1 MPTASERSRERR
13 WIVLGTDGRYVTL
26 GRASDPSED
35 EVRGAEEALRAQG
48 LAGWLAV
55 MEGNPYVGT
64 APRLMEVRPLAAP
77 AVPFAEA
84 AEACVRAIATRR
96 EELAG

>member
-1 MPTASERSRERR
+1 MPTTKERSKERR

-26 GRASDPSED
+26 GRSSDPLE
-35 EVRGAEEALRAQG
+35 EELRGAEEALRAQG

-55 MEGNPYVGT
+55 MEGNPYLGAV
-64 APRLMEVRPLAAP
+64 PHLMEVRPLADP

-84 AEACVRAIATRR
+84 AAACTRAITGRR
-96 EELAG
+96 VELAG